1 MSTCHSVDHSTCLHK
16 VELILNSLKHQTLR
30 LGPEDGIT
38 LDGQTI
44 AIPYSSQ
51 GLKIFGSTKNSLVI
65 ETHVGINLVW
75 EPSRSISVTRKSGN
89 LVAGLCGNG
98 NGKASDDL
106 RLRDGVIT
114 VDYEGFHVM
123 NFYILIY
130 IYKCSIKL

>member
-1 MSTCHSVDHSTCLHK
+1 M
-16 VELILNSLKHQTLR
+16 KHQTLR

-38 LDGQTI
+38 LDGQTV

-51 GLKIFGSTKNSLVI
+51 ELKIFGSTKNSLVI
-65 ETHVGINLVW
+65 ETNIGINLVW

-114 VDYEGFHVM
+114 VDYEGFNLM
-123 NFYILIY
+123 NFYISIY
-130 IYKCSIKL
+130 YI